1 MAFTPYSTLQPLA
14 PISVIQP
21 ITKPNWIENDLDKE
35 RILSYQMYEQIY
47 WNVPETFKLVA
58 RSSESRP
65 IYIPNAKT
73 IIETVNR
80 FTATG
85 FDFRVEINPL
95 FAGGTRQ
102 DPILAKQFMRDFFTR
117 EKFGSKF
124 AGNKRYGIMRG
135 DWCWHVK
142 VNPLKP
148 QGSRVSIE
156 TLDPG
161 SYFPIWHPNDLDKII
176 GVRVVDQ
183 IMEEDEPVISR
194 LTYMK
199 PLDANFDP
207 IPGGF
212 ITMEHGIYDPEEW
225 EDPEAAPI
233 RAITAT
239 TVLNGITS
247 LPVYHIKNFDE
258 PGNPFGSSE
267 LRGIERV
274 IAGVNQAVSDQ
285 ELALAME
292 GLGFYW
298 TDAPPPVDPITKRIM
313 NWVLGPG
320 RVAEIPPGRKFERVQ
335 GIGKDGVEATLK
347 HVEYLEKSMQR
358 ATGASD
364 AAIGMVDVTVE
375 VSGVALALQM
385 GPLLATTGEKD
396 VGITEVMGHIFHDLA
411 AEWFPVYEGFKF
423 DGLTVVPTIGEKLPV
438 DRAEVLAELEFMVTN
453 KIASA
458 AYARTVLSEKLG
470 YTFPEGMGLDVVQ
483 ERAALAEAEDP
494 FGMRL
499 GTESTNDGGVTPDGN
514 NPVPPV

>member
-21 ITKPNWIENDLDKE
+21 IAKPNWIENDLDKE
-35 RILSYQMYEQIY
+35 RILSYQLYEQIY

-80 FTATG
+80 FTAPG
-85 FDFRVEINPL
+85 FDFRVEIDPL

-102 DPILAKQFMRDFFTR
+102 DPIMAKQFLRNFFTR

-135 DWCWHVK
+135 DWCWHIK
-142 VNPLKP
+142 ANPLKA
-148 QGSRVSIE
+148 QGSRISIE
-156 TLDPG
+156 PLDPG

-183 IMEEDEPVISR
+183 IMENDEAVISR

-199 PLDANFDP
+199 PLDAEFNP
-207 IPGGF
+207 IEDGF
-212 ITMEHGIYDPEEW
+212 ITMEHGIYSTDDW
-225 EDPEAAPI
+225 EDPEATPI
-233 RAITAT
+233 RSIVDEM
-239 TVLNGITS
+239 VLNGITTI
-247 LPVYHIKNFDE
+247 PVYHIKNFDE

-298 TDAPPPVDPITKRIM
+298 TDAPPPVDPITKRVM

-320 RVAEIPPGRKFERVQ
+320 RVAEIPMGRKFERVQ
-335 GIGKDGVEATLK
+335 GIGSDGVEAAMR
-347 HVEYLEKSMQR
+347 HVEYLEKAMQR

-364 AAIGMVDVTVE
+364 AAIGMVDVSVE
-375 VSGVALALQM
+375 VSGVALALQL
-385 GPLLATTGEKD
+385 GPMLASTGEKD
-396 VGITEVMGHIFHDLA
+396 VGILEGMGHIFHDLA
-411 AEWFPVYEGFKF
+411 TEWFPVYEGFKF
-423 DGLTVVPTIGEKLPV
+423 DGLVIVPTIGEKLPV
-438 DRAEVLAELEFMVTN
+438 NRDEVIKELEFMVTN

-470 YTFPEGMGLDVVQ
+470 YTFPEGMGIDIVQ

-494 FGMRL
+494 FAARL
-499 GTESTNDGGVTPDGN
+499 DAESTDGGVTPNGN
-514 NPVPPV
+514 NPVPEV